1 MRTFEAMRSLG
12 ATIGIALLVSGCTSS
27 PRELG
32 RDRADGPSGA
42 SGTAWVVTSAVCQI
56 MPTRGNDCRGV
67 VRFDVMSDGVLK
79 ITADVSGLR
88 PNQAH
93 GFHIHEFGD
102 LTAPDATSAGAHY
115 SPVEGHP
122 HGSPG
127 QLVKHAGDLGNLVAN
142 EQGVARLE
150 VAVQGISLTGEHPV
164 LGRAVIVHAEADD
177 LTSQP
182 SGASGARIGA
192 GVIGIARP

>member
-1 MRTFEAMRSLG
+1 MRTFAAMTSLG
-12 ATIGIALLVSGCTSS
+12 AFGAALLVAGCTSS

-32 RDRADGPSGA
+32 RDHAGPTGA
-42 SGTAWVVTSAVCQI
+42 TGTAWVVTSAVCRI
-56 MPTRGNDCRGV
+56 TPTRGNDCRGM
-67 VRFDVMSDGVLK
+67 VRFDVLSDGVVR
-79 ITADVSGLR
+79 ITGEVSGLR

-93 GFHIHEFGD
+93 GFHIHEYGD
-102 LTAPDATSAGAHY
+102 LTAADASSAGGHY

-127 QLVKHAGDLGNLVAN
+127 QLMKHAGDLGNLVAN